1 MTNKEIKNVCF
12 NNADITALYGGDI
25 LIWKK
30 LKNSG
35 CVIGY
40 ANTPPSFFTISYN
53 GKSQGVMIND
63 GVFKLDIEEEINSL
77 YNMFQVESQV
87 TLVNLINL
95 EYSNCTNFGRMFFG
109 CSNLQS
115 IVFNPNCTFLNAN
128 DLDNMF
134 FDCTSL
140 TDIGGRIN
148 GIKLDL
154 DLSSS
159 PLTNDSAMV
168 IINGLSDV
176 EETRILQLKAET
188 YDTLTEEQ
196 IAVATSKG
204 WTVVRSA

>member
-30 LKNSG
+30 LKKSG

-40 ANTPPSFFTISYN
+40 ANTPTSFFTISYN

-140 TDIGGRIN
+140 TDIGGGIN

-188 YDTLTEEQ
+188 YDSLSEEQ

-204 WTVVRSA
+204 WTVTRQ

>member
-1 MTNKEIKNVCF
+1 
-12 NNADITALYGGDI
+12 
-25 LIWKK
+25 
-30 LKNSG
+30 
-35 CVIGY
+35 
-40 ANTPPSFFTISYN
+40 
-53 GKSQGVMIND
+53 MIND

-87 TLVNLINL
+87 ALVNLINL

-128 DLDNMF
+128 SLYNMF

-140 TDIGGRIN
+140 TDIGGGIN

-188 YDTLTEEQ
+188 YDSLSEEQ

-204 WTVVRSA
+204 WTVTRQ

>member
-12 NNADITALYGGDI
+12 NNAGISALYGGDI

-35 CVIGY
+35 YVIGY
-40 ANTPPSFFTISYN
+40 ANTPPNNFAILYN
-53 GKSQGVMIND
+53 KKSQGVMIND
-63 GVFKLDIEEEINSL
+63 GVFKLDIDEEINSL
-77 YNMFQVESQV
+77 YNMFQFKSQV
-87 TLVNLINL
+87 TLVNLLNL

-115 IVFNPNCTFLNAN
+115 IVFNPNCTFSNAT

-134 FDCTSL
+134 CNCTSL
-140 TDIGGRIN
+140 TDVGGRID

-154 DLSSS
+154 DLSYS
-159 PLTNDSAMV
+159 PLTNDSAMT

-176 EETRILQLKAET
+176 EQTKILQLKAGT
-188 YDTLTEEQ
+188 YDSLSEEQ

-204 WTVVRSA
+204 WTVTRQ